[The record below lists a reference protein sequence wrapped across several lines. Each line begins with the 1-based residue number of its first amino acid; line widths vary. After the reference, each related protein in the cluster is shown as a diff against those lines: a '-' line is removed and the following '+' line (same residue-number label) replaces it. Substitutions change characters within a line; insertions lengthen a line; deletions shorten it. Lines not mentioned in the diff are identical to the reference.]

1 MTRHAS
7 IAALAAA
14 LVAVPLGLAGWS
26 EVRKH
31 TGKHV
36 LIQVQPVDPYDPF
49 RGEYVALSYRISR
62 VPHPDTD
69 VVYVPL
75 RRDGI
80 AWTGSRAV
88 AERPESGTF
97 IRGRVHEGTIDYGIE
112 TFYVQEGTARRYEN
126 AILDR
131 RLYADVVLH
140 DDGSAQLDDLEIQ

>member
-1 MTRHAS
+1 MSRHAS
-7 IAALAAA
+7 IAVLAAA
-14 LVAVPLGLAGWS
+14 LVAVPLALAGWS

-31 TGKHV
+31 NGKHV

-49 RGEYVALSYRISR
+49 RGEYVALSYRIAR

-75 RRDGI
+75 HRDGI

-88 AERPESGTF
+88 AERPASGTF
-97 IRGRVHEGTIDYGIE
+97 IRGRVREGTIRYGIE
-112 TFYVQEGTARRYEN
+112 AFYVQEGTARRYEN
-126 AILDR
+126 AMFDR

-140 DDGSAQLDDLEIQ
+140 DDGSAQLDGLEIR